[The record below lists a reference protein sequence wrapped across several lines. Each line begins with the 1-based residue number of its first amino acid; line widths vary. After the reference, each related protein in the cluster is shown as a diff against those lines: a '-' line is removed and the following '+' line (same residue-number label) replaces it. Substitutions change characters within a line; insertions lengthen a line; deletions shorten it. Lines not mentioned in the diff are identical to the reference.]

1 MRSCCY
7 HDETP
12 ITFPTAY
19 AWFAFSISIW
29 STLLTL
35 RSIHVLCQ
43 DRARFWGAAA
53 RVSCVVYTILAT
65 CVSTPHYKFRFY
77 GRWVAFAILRLSLVA
92 LTQSLYWLIRGEK
105 QTGPKNSLTERTE
118 PTKRNHPG
126 NAPVSATPTFFHPPP
141 VVRSYNDSAR

>member
-1 MRSCCY
+1 MRLQLR
-7 HDETP
+7 
-12 ITFPTAY
+12 FPR
-19 AWFAFSISIW
+19 
-29 STLLTL
+29 LTL
-35 RSIHVLCQ
+35 GSHFPYRFGARYLLCEASTFYVKTG
-43 DRARFWGAAA
+43 ARFWGAAA